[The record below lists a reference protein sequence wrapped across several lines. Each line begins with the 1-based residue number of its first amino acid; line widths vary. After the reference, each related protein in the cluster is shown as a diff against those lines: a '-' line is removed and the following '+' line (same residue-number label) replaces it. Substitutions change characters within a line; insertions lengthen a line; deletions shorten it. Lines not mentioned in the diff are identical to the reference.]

1 MLSREAE
8 RALGVA
14 SRARPISGTMGC
26 PGACAFRPIR
36 LRSQLLNDSQP
47 TPLHRRR
54 LSRRDTFMVSAGL
67 AVVATGLS
75 WGLIAPALA
84 QKRAAGRAEIPIDE
98 LMQPG
103 PLPELVLGK
112 DDAPIT
118 VVEYASM
125 TCGHCA
131 NFHNKVFPTLKERY
145 IDTGKVRFVMREFPL
160 DKLAIAA
167 SMLARCAGGDNTFPL
182 ISALVAKQ
190 QEWAFVKGNP
200 VPELFKLAK
209 QAGFTQESFDKCLT
223 DQKLMDD
230 IVKIRSR
237 AADSFGVGSTPTFF
251 INGKRMTGAPTI
263 EEFDKAFSALLKS

>member
-1 MLSREAE
+1 
-8 RALGVA
+8 
-14 SRARPISGTMGC
+14 
-26 PGACAFRPIR
+26 
-36 LRSQLLNDSQP
+36 LNDP
-47 TPLHRRR
+47 KDIPWRGR
-54 LSRRDTFMVSAGL
+54 LSRRAMIKLSAGL
-67 AVVATGLS
+67 AVTSAGLS
-75 WGLIAPALA
+75 WALPEPAAA
-84 QKRAAGRAEIPIDE
+84 QKRAAARAEIPIEE

-112 DDAPIT
+112 EDAPVT

-167 SMLARCAGGDNTFPL
+167 SMLARCAGGDKTVPL
-182 ISALVAKQ
+182 ISALFAKQ
-190 QEWAFVKGNP
+190 EEWAFVRGNP
-200 VPELFKLAK
+200 VPELFKIAK

-237 AADSFGVGSTPTFF
+237 AADEFGVGSTPTFF
-251 INGKRMTGAPTI
+251 INGKRMTGPATI
-263 EEFDKAFSALLKS
+263 EEFDKTFAALLKS

>member
-1 MLSREAE
+1 MIKL
-8 RALGVA
+8 
-14 SRARPISGTMGC
+14 
-26 PGACAFRPIR
+26 
-36 LRSQLLNDSQP
+36 
-47 TPLHRRR
+47 
-54 LSRRDTFMVSAGL
+54 SAGL
-67 AVVATGLS
+67 AVTSAGLS
-75 WGLIAPALA
+75 WALPEPAAA
-84 QKRAAGRAEIPIDE
+84 QKRAAARAEIPIEE

-112 DDAPIT
+112 EDAPVT

-167 SMLARCAGGDNTFPL
+167 SMLARCAGGDKTVPL
-182 ISALVAKQ
+182 ISALFAKQ
-190 QEWAFVKGNP
+190 EEWAFVRGNP
-200 VPELFKLAK
+200 VPELFKIAK

-237 AADSFGVGSTPTFF
+237 AADEFGVGSTPTFF
-251 INGKRMTGAPTI
+251 INGKRMTGPATI
-263 EEFDKAFSALLKS
+263 EEFDKTFAALLKS

>member
-1 MLSREAE
+1 MIKL
-8 RALGVA
+8 
-14 SRARPISGTMGC
+14 
-26 PGACAFRPIR
+26 
-36 LRSQLLNDSQP
+36 
-47 TPLHRRR
+47 
-54 LSRRDTFMVSAGL
+54 SAGL
-67 AVVATGLS
+67 AVTSAGLS
-75 WGLIAPALA
+75 WALLEPAAA
-84 QKRAAGRAEIPIDE
+84 QKRAAARAEIPIEE

-112 DDAPIT
+112 EDAPVT

-167 SMLARCAGGDNTFPL
+167 SMLARCAGGDKTVPL
-182 ISALVAKQ
+182 ISALFAKQ
-190 QEWAFVKGNP
+190 EEWAFVRGNP
-200 VPELFKLAK
+200 VPELFKIAK

-237 AADSFGVGSTPTFF
+237 AADEFGVGSTPTFF
-251 INGKRMTGAPTI
+251 INGKRMTGPATI
-263 EEFDKAFSALLKS
+263 EEFDKTFAALLKS

>member
-1 MLSREAE
+1 M
-8 RALGVA
+8 
-14 SRARPISGTMGC
+14 
-26 PGACAFRPIR
+26 
-36 LRSQLLNDSQP
+36 NDP
-47 TPLHRRR
+47 KDTPWRGR
-54 LSRRDTFMVSAGL
+54 LSRRAMIKLSAGL
-67 AVVATGLS
+67 AVTSAGLS
-75 WGLIAPALA
+75 WALPEPAAA
-84 QKRAAGRAEIPIDE
+84 QKRAAARAEIPIEE

-112 DDAPIT
+112 EDAPVT

-167 SMLARCAGGDNTFPL
+167 SMLARCAGGDKTVPL
-182 ISALVAKQ
+182 ISALFAKQ
-190 QEWAFVKGNP
+190 EEWAFVRGNP
-200 VPELFKLAK
+200 VPELFKIAK

-237 AADSFGVGSTPTFF
+237 AADEFGVGSTPTFF
-251 INGKRMTGAPTI
+251 INGKRMTGPATI
-263 EEFDKAFSALLKS
+263 EEFDKTFAALLKS